1 MQEEGEKGL
10 KRLSS
15 FVIQEEPFSDHDLQL
30 IHSIESTFINN
41 NSNNN
46 NNNNNNN
53 IRKGVARRRLPPSLL
68 ALQHPKPSPSSSMRL
83 PPFKFNGRIIYSTTF
98 HDVQNATSHILNI
111 LQQTKTQTPLGL
123 DIEWKPSFKKAVS
136 PGKVAV
142 MQICFTNT
150 HCHVL
155 HLCHSGI
162 PPNLRLLLQ
171 DPFFLKVGAGIGGDA
186 TKFFRDYDISI
197 KGVQDLSFHAKRKL
211 GGATQNWGLASLT
224 EKLLSKQLKKP
235 SKIRLGNWETPILS
249 KEQLEYAATDAFASW
264 YLYQAIKDLPDAE
277 EITDSCSKVEGVLQK

>member
-15 FVIQEEPFSDHDLQL
+15 FVIEQEPFSDQDLLL
-30 IHSIESTFINN
+30 IQSIESTFL
-41 NSNNN
+41 SNNN
-46 NNNNNNN
+46 NNNT
-53 IRKGVARRRLPPSLL
+53 RKGVARRRLPPSLV
-68 ALQHPKPSPSSSMRL
+68 ALQHPNASSSSLKPFPYSSMRL

-98 HDVQNATSHILNI
+98 HDVQKATTHIFNT
-111 LQQTKTQTPLGL
+111 LQHIKTQIALGL
-123 DIEWKPSFKKAVS
+123 DIEWKPTFKKGVP

-142 MQICFTNT
+142 MQICFSNT

-155 HLCHSGI
+155 HLFHSGI

-171 DPFFLKVGAGIGGDA
+171 DPLFLKVGAGIGGDA
-186 TKFFRDYDISI
+186 HKFFRDYDISI
-197 KGVQDLSFHAKRKL
+197 KGVEDLSFHANRKL
-211 GGATQNWGLASLT
+211 GGAPRNWGLASLT

-235 SKIRLGNWETPILS
+235 SKIRLGNWETPTLS

-277 EITDSCSKVEGVLQK
+277 KITDRPSKVEGVLQQ

>member
-15 FVIQEEPFSDHDLQL
+15 FVIEEEPFSDQDLQL
-30 IHSIESTFINN
+30 IQSIESTFV
-41 NSNNN
+41 SNNN
-46 NNNNNNN
+46 NNSN
-53 IRKGVARRRLPPSLL
+53 RKRVTRRRLPPSLI
-68 ALQHPKPSPSSSMRL
+68 ALQHPNASSPYSSMRL
-83 PPFKFNGRIIYSTTF
+83 PSFKFNGHIIYSNTF
-98 HDVQNATSHILNI
+98 HQVQNATTHI
-111 LQQTKTQTPLGL
+111 LQQINTQIPLGL
-123 DIEWKPSFKKAVS
+123 DIEWKPTFKKGVS
-136 PGKVAV
+136 PGMVAV
-142 MQICFTNT
+142 MQICFNNT

-155 HLCHSGI
+155 HLFHSGI

-171 DPFFLKVGAGIGGDA
+171 DPSFLKVGAGIGSDA
-186 TKFFRDYDISI
+186 TKFFRDYDLSI
-197 KGVQDLSFHAKRKL
+197 KGVEDLSFHANRKL
-211 GGATQNWGLASLT
+211 GGPPRNWGLASLT

-277 EITDSCSKVEGVLQK
+277 EITDRHSKVEGVLQQ